1 MSCEKMEEL
10 MADALGG
17 EATPA
22 DRERLEA
29 HLNDCGR
36 CRREYESS
44 RGLLDQL
51 QALRDVAPV
60 EREWPAWQ
68 TIPATDAERIPS
80 RSATR
85 WFRFAASI
93 LLAFVAGYGARSLQR
108 SPSGT
113 AETSAPVVRGIDRS
127 TFGAR
132 TPQQALA
139 DAADGSF
146 GSAWLRARLSAPGRS
161 DFAACLL
168 AMRDSHR

>member
-1 MSCEKMEEL
+1 MNCEKMEDL
-10 MADALGG
+10 MADCLGG

-29 HLNDCGR
+29 HLIDCDR

-60 EREWPAWQ
+60 ERDWSAWQ
-68 TIPATDAERIPS
+68 ATPATHANPIPL

-85 WFRFAASI
+85 WLRFAASV
-93 LLAFVAGYGARSLQR
+93 LVAFFAGYAASSLQKNPGQAVETATPEIRGLDR
-108 SPSGT
+108 SPF
-113 AETSAPVVRGIDRS
+113 R
-127 TFGAR
+127 AR
-132 TPQQALA
+132 APQQAVA

-168 AMRDSHR
+168 AMRESHR